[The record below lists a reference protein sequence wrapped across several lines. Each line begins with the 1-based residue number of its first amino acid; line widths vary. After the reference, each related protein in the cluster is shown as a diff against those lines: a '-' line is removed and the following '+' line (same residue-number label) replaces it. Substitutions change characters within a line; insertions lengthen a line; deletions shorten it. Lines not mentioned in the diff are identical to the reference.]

1 VLLVTL
7 NVKHVNLMIFVS
19 LVLVSEKMLQTVLV
33 QMVNGTI
40 ITSVKIVIINVEFVT
55 TVLPIVVEKVNVLRI
70 ESIHQHVTVTLV
82 TMMTD
87 ITLLVTF
94 VTVNVQ
100 IVHKL
105 DVLLAQV

>member
-1 VLLVTL
+1 
-7 NVKHVNLMIFVS
+7 MIFVS

-82 TMMTD
+82 TTMMD